1 MKARSY
7 QANIIPITDWT
18 KRRKQRTF
26 FLASDR
32 FSIFFPYWW
41 CECCAVCASS
51 LLIPLV
57 NNKSITNDNP
67 CAFSHCQAHLFPSCL
82 CNGVWWMCHYFDVW
96 VWNLAARKCVF
107 SHWACV
113 CVCVPF
119 PFEHW
124 KREWCNHCMIFHFL
138 HLLLLTE
145 YIRNVNTRIVCADVN
160 VFYKC
165 HCCLCWR
172 WMQISLCLQRNI
184 RRDTERKSRTK
195 MNKNYLHNQKHG
207 KSFQSY
213 NYVLFL
219 VLCEIFVVFMWNLFP
234 WKCICHCYNPSSP
247 EWLTLLAQRDI
258 SISLIYTQYIYLYI
272 NMCID
277 RLTRLVIHFE
287 HVIHFG
293 IRGILSKCTTCHRHI
308 FHHEYFE
315 SFVGSVVCLCEF
327 TCTVLRCV
335 CM

>member
-113 CVCVPF
+113 CVCL
-119 PFEHW
+119 
-124 KREWCNHCMIFHFL
+124 C
-138 HLLLLTE
+138 
-145 YIRNVNTRIVCADVN
+145 VCAFSIWALKAWVVQPLYDFSLFTSLTVN
-160 VFYKC
+160 GIYSEREHTNSMCRRKRV
-165 HCCLCWR
+165 
-172 WMQISLCLQRNI
+172 LQVPLLFML
-184 RRDTERKSRTK
+184 T
-195 MNKNYLHNQKHG
+195 MNAN
-207 KSFQSY
+207 
-213 NYVLFL
+213 
-219 VLCEIFVVFMWNLFP
+219 
-234 WKCICHCYNPSSP
+234 
-247 EWLTLLAQRDI
+247 
-258 SISLIYTQYIYLYI
+258 
-272 NMCID
+272 
-277 RLTRLVIHFE
+277 
-287 HVIHFG
+287 
-293 IRGILSKCTTCHRHI
+293 
-308 FHHEYFE
+308 
-315 SFVGSVVCLCEF
+315 
-327 TCTVLRCV
+327 
-335 CM
+335 